1 MVLIGL
7 ERNSLRVTNGSNIHS
22 IFNTLNLQR
31 LFLKDTALTLIDR
44 IMSFNKISRLLGF
57 AVLIGLI
64 LDVLMIFAWSPTD
77 SSMGWVQKIMY
88 IHVPSAWTS
97 FLSITVAFLFSLLY
111 LWKRREQFDIIAL
124 SAVEIGVIFCGLAL
138 ITGSIWARPTWNTY
152 WTWDARL
159 TTTLILFL
167 IFSGYLLLRRFS
179 EPGDQ
184 QARLSAVV
192 AIIGFLD
199 IPLIH
204 LSVVW
209 WRTLHQ
215 PSTVFSP
222 KQNVID
228 DQILVTLIFSVSV
241 FSILFLF
248 LLLNR
253 VELERR
259 NRLYMKTVMT
269 VDE

>member
-1 MVLIGL
+1 MKLQTITGVLAIIGL
-7 ERNSLRVTNGSNIHS
+7 
-22 IFNTLNLQR
+22 TL
-31 LFLKDTALTLIDR
+31 
-44 IMSFNKISRLLGF
+44 M
-57 AVLIGLI
+57 
-64 LDVLMIFAWSPTD
+64 LMMVFFWSPLE
-77 SSMGWVQKIMY
+77 SSMGMVQKIMY

-97 FLSITVAFLFSLLY
+97 FLAITVAFIFSILY
-111 LWKRREQFDIIAL
+111 LWKRSELFDVIAL
-124 SAVEIGVIFCGLAL
+124 SSVEIGVIFCGLAL
-138 ITGSIWARPTWNTY
+138 LTGSIWAKPTWNTY

-179 EPGDQ
+179 EFGEQ

-209 WRTLHQ
+209 WRTIHQ
-215 PSTVFSP
+215 PSTVFSKKP
-222 KQNVID
+222 GVID

-241 FSILFLF
+241 FSIIYLF
-248 LLLNR
+248 LLLTR
-253 VELERR
+253 VALEKSSRS
-259 NRLYMKTVMT
+259 YQKEMATAQ
-269 VDE
+269 